1 MNIVIIEDEP
11 LTAQDLEACIRAAEP
26 AAKIIAVLGSVG
38 EAMEFFRENALPDLI
53 FSDIQL
59 GDGLSFSIFAA
70 FEQSVPVIFC
80 TAYDAYALDA
90 FKAAGIDYIL
100 KPFSAR
106 SIAAALAKYQRLT
119 GRAATGGSAGPASG
133 GEAVSGRT
141 SATASG
147 ASAAAALMDLAA
159 LFGPQASRRSILVYH
174 KEKIVPVIVGDI
186 AFFYLKADAVLL
198 VTFAKQAYTVH
209 KTLEEIEKIVGTG
222 FYRANRQCLVN
233 REAIRDVSQDAG
245 RRLLINLLVP
255 CEEKVTVGRAK
266 ASHFL
271 EWLAGR

>member
-11 LTAQDLEACIRAAEP
+11 LTARDLEACIRAAEP
-26 AAKIIAVLGSVG
+26 AAKIVAALGSVA
-38 EAMEFFRENALPDLI
+38 EATEFFRDNALPDLI

-59 GDGLSFSIFAA
+59 GDGLSFSVFAG

-106 SIAAALAKYQRLT
+106 SIAAALAKYQHLT
-119 GRAATGGSAGPASG
+119 GRAATAGSAGPA
-133 GEAVSGRT
+133 A
-141 SATASG
+141 ATSG
-147 ASAAAALMDLAA
+147 ASAASPLMDLAA
-159 LFGPQASRRSILVYH
+159 LFGPQASRRNILVYH
-174 KEKIVPVIVGDI
+174 KEKIVPVNVSDI

-198 VTFAKQAYTVH
+198 VTFAKQSYTVH
-209 KTLEEIEKIVGTG
+209 KTLDEIEKTVGAS

-245 RRLLINLLVP
+245 RRLLVNLLVP

-271 EWLAGR
+271 EWLAGH

>member
-11 LTAQDLEACIRAAEP
+11 LTARDLESCIRSAEP
-26 AAKIIAVLGSVG
+26 AAKIVAVLGSLA
-38 EAMEFFRENALPDLI
+38 EATEFFRENALPDLI

-90 FKAAGIDYIL
+90 FKATGIDYIL

-106 SIAAALAKYQRLT
+106 NIAAALAKYQRLT
-119 GRAATGGSAGPASG
+119 GKTATPG
-133 GEAVSGRT
+133 
-141 SATASG
+141 
-147 ASAAAALMDLAA
+147 SAAATLMDLAA

-174 KEKIVPVIVGDI
+174 KEKIVPVNVGDI

-209 KTLEEIEKIVGTG
+209 KTLEEIEKIVGAD

-245 RRLLINLLVP
+245 RRLLVNLLVP

-271 EWLAGR
+271 EWLAGH

>member
-11 LTAQDLEACIRAAEP
+11 LTARDLESCIRAAEP
-26 AAKIIAVLGSVG
+26 AAKIVAVLGSVA
-38 EAMEFFRENALPDLI
+38 EATAFFRENALPDLI

-90 FKAAGIDYIL
+90 FKAAGIDYML
-100 KPFSAR
+100 KPFSA
-106 SIAAALAKYQRLT
+106 SNIAAALAKYQRLT
-119 GRAATGGSAGPASG
+119 GKTATPG
-133 GEAVSGRT
+133 
-141 SATASG
+141 
-147 ASAAAALMDLAA
+147 SAAATLMDMAA
-159 LFGPQASRRSILVYH
+159 LFGPHASRRSILVYH
-174 KEKIVPVIVGDI
+174 KEKIVPVNVGDI

-209 KTLEEIEKIVGTG
+209 KTLEEIEKIVGSD

-245 RRLLINLLVP
+245 RRLLVNLLVP

-271 EWLAGR
+271 EWLAGH

>member
-11 LTAQDLEACIRAAEP
+11 LTARDLEVCIRAAEP
-26 AAKIIAVLGSVG
+26 AAEIVAVLGSVA
-38 EAMEFFRENALPDLI
+38 EAAQFFRENVLPDLI

-100 KPFSAR
+100 KPFSAK
-106 SIAAALAKYQRLT
+106 SIAAALGKYQRLT
-119 GRAATGGSAGPASG
+119 GKTAT
-133 GEAVSGRT
+133 T
-141 SATASG
+141 
-147 ASAAAALMDLAA
+147 LMDLAA
-159 LFGPQASRRSILVYH
+159 FFGQQASRRSILVYH
-174 KEKIVPVIVGDI
+174 KEKIVPVNVNDI
-186 AFFYLKADAVLL
+186 AFFYLKADALLL

-209 KTLEEIEKIVGTG
+209 KTLEEIEKITGPG
-222 FYRANRQCLVN
+222 FYRVNRQCLVN

-245 RRLLINLLVP
+245 RRLLVNLLVP
-255 CEEKVTVGRAK
+255 CDEKVTVGRAK
-266 ASHFL
+266 VSHFL
-271 EWLAGR
+271 EWLAGH

>member
-11 LTAQDLEACIRAAEP
+11 LTARDLEACIRAAEP
-26 AAKIIAVLGSVG
+26 AAKIVAALGSVA
-38 EAMEFFRENALPDLI
+38 EATEFFRENTFPDLI

-70 FEQSVPVIFC
+70 FEQSVPVIVC

-119 GRAATGGSAGPASG
+119 GKAATGGSA
-133 GEAVSGRT
+133 T
-141 SATASG
+141 LT
-147 ASAAAALMDLAA
+147 DLAA

-174 KEKIVPVIVGDI
+174 KEKIVPVNVGDI
-186 AFFYLKADAVLL
+186 AFFYLKTDAVLL
-198 VTFAKQAYTVH
+198 ATFAKQAYTVH

-233 REAIRDVSQDAG
+233 REAIRDVSQDVG
-245 RRLLINLLVP
+245 RRLLVNLLVP

-271 EWLAGR
+271 EWLAGH

>member
-11 LTAQDLEACIRAAEP
+11 LTAKDLEACIRAAEP
-26 AAKIIAVLGSVG
+26 AAQIVAVLGSVA
-38 EAMEFFRENALPDLI
+38 EAGEFFRENVLPDLI

-59 GDGLSFSIFAA
+59 GDGLSFSIFAGLGEA
-70 FEQSVPVIFC
+70 VPVIFC
-80 TAYDAYALDA
+80 TAYDAYALEA

-119 GRAATGGSAGPASG
+119 GKATADAGGGALGSNLGAVAGVSAGA
-133 GEAVSGRT
+133 
-141 SATASG
+141 ASG
-147 ASAAAALMDLAA
+147 AAMLTELAA
-159 LFGPQASRRSILVYH
+159 LFGSAAGRRSVLVYH
-174 KEKIVPVIVGDI
+174 KEKIVPVNVGDI

-198 VTFAKQAYTVH
+198 MTFAKQQYTVH
-209 KTLEEIEKIVGTG
+209 KTLEELEKITGAG
-222 FYRANRQCLVN
+222 FYRVNRQCLVN

-245 RRLLINLLVP
+245 RRLLVNLLVP
-255 CEEKVTVGRAK
+255 CDEKVTVGRAK

-271 EWLAGR
+271 EWLAGA